1 MPAMPAVRRPS
12 PLSSPRA
19 GVVARATLLV
29 LAVAT
34 LPACARTHA
43 VAGAGGGPD
52 DASALLARAASAPE
66 SARAST
72 VGDVSTRY
80 IQGTALSNDP
90 MRPLSDVI
98 SSYWRITA
106 RRDPRAMKTLGADEE
121 VGVYAGSSY
130 LGGWDYLRTV
140 RGSEVAQVQRLTTS
154 EAYFR
159 FGRQHVNGAIVLT
172 LRPAVRP

>member
-1 MPAMPAVRRPS
+1 MPAMSALPPVRRSPS
-12 PLSSPRA
+12 LSSPRA
-19 GVVARATLLV
+19 GVVARGTLLV
-29 LAVAT
+29 LALAA
-34 LPACARTHA
+34 LPACARTRA
-43 VAGAGGGPD
+43 VSGAD
-52 DASALLARAASAPE
+52 DGSAPLAAAASVPG
-66 SARAST
+66 RGST

-140 RGSEVAQVQRLTTS
+140 RGSEVAHVQRLTTS

>member
-43 VAGAGGGPD
+43 VAGAD
-52 DASALLARAASAPE
+52 DGTALLARAASEP
-66 SARAST
+66 ARGST

-80 IQGTALSNDP
+80 IQGNALGNDP
-90 MRPLSDVI
+90 MRPLADVI

-106 RRDPRAMKTLGADEE
+106 RRDPREMKTLGADEE
-121 VGVYAGSSY
+121 VGVYANSSY

-140 RGSEVAQVQRLTTS
+140 RSSEVAHVLRLTTS

-172 LRPAVRP
+172 LRPTVRP

>member
-1 MPAMPAVRRPS
+1 MPALPAVRRPS
-12 PLSSPRA
+12 SPSAPRA
-19 GVVARATLLV
+19 GVVARGTLLV
-29 LAVAT
+29 LALAA
-34 LPACARTHA
+34 LPACARTRA
-43 VAGAGGGPD
+43 VSGAD
-52 DASALLARAASAPE
+52 DGSALLARSAAPPG
-66 SARAST
+66 RGST
-72 VGDVSTRY
+72 VGEVSTRY

-106 RRDPRAMKTLGADEE
+106 RRDPRAVRTIGAEEE
-121 VGVYAGSSY
+121 VGVYTGTSY

-140 RGSEVAQVQRLTTS
+140 RSSEVAHVQRLTTS
-154 EAYFR
+154 EAFFR